1 MIMQRLF
8 CFALVM
14 VGCLTPG
21 FIGAQQVDVPALVEQ
36 LSSAD
41 PSEARSALDQ
51 LRELGEKSVPA
62 IPALIDLLKSPDSR
76 VAVYAATTLESIGP
90 PAAPAAEALLETVF
104 NDSPA
109 VRRAAIEA
117 LQAIGPDPEKM
128 ESMLERILL
137 EGNPTVI
144 VPALE
149 TFAEFGEAAVPRV
162 RALLRRP
169 DLAYWGVVLAG
180 DIGPAAADAVPEL
193 IPLLDSPQHELRI
206 KVLIALGEI
215 GPNSAAAVPAIVQRL
230 ESDEIVGARYAAAF
244 ALGNIGAKTEEANRA
259 LVDAA
264 RGEEPTLK
272 MLSLWALARIN
283 PDQQRVV
290 KYAAETLVAGLAI
303 DDAQVRSVAARAL
316 ADFGDHAELVAPALV
331 AMLQDADPQVVGNA
345 LDALASIGPEVV
357 DRIAGALKN
366 PDLRHYATRLLY
378 RLGPEA
384 AEAVPALTQA
394 LQEPV
399 TDANDAAFRVE
410 TQMALAAIGPAA
422 APAVQELIKSLDSDD
437 IDIRGTACYALGKI
451 GAEASNAVGPLR
463 NCLQHLD
470 PTESGPVWWA
480 LLQIRPD
487 DREIIQAIAPRL
499 IAALEQPSALV
510 RAEAAAALGNLGEDA
525 LPALPRLKQ
534 LQEDPDPAV
543 QEAAGQAVRKLEAGS
558 DS

>member
-1 MIMQRLF
+1 MQRLF

-21 FIGAQQVDVPALVEQ
+21 FVGGQQADVPALVEQ

-41 PSEARSALDQ
+41 RSEARSALDQ
-51 LRELGEKSVPA
+51 LSKLGEKAVPA
-62 IPALIDLLKSPDSR
+62 IPALIDLLRSPDPQ

-90 PAAPAAEALLETVF
+90 SAEPAAEALLETVF
-104 NDSPA
+104 NENPA

-117 LQAIGPDPEKM
+117 LQAIDPDPEKM
-128 ESMLERILL
+128 EPVLERLLL
-137 EGNPTVI
+137 EGDATVI

-149 TFAEFGEAAVPRV
+149 TFAEFGEQAVPRV
-162 RALLRRP
+162 RDLLKRP

-193 IPLLDSPQHELRI
+193 IPLLDNPEHELRI

-215 GPNSAAAVPAIVQRL
+215 GPKSAAAVPAIVQRL
-230 ESDEIVGARYAAAF
+230 ESDEIMGARYAAAF
-244 ALGNIGAKTEEANRA
+244 ALGSIGAKTDEANRA

-264 RGEEPTLK
+264 RGEERTLK
-272 MLSLWALARIN
+272 KISLWALAKIN

-290 KYAAETLVAGLAI
+290 KYAAATLVAGLAA
-303 DDAQVRSVAARAL
+303 DDPQVRRFAARAL
-316 ADFGDHAELVAPALV
+316 ADFGEHADLVAPALV
-331 AMLQDADPQVVGNA
+331 AMLKDADPEVVGNA
-345 LDALASIGPEVV
+345 LDALASIGPKVV
-357 DRIAGALKN
+357 DRISGALKN
-366 PDLRHYATRLLY
+366 PELRHFATRLLY

-384 AEAVPALTQA
+384 AEAVPALTEA

-399 TDANDAAFRVE
+399 SDANDAAFRVE

-437 IDIRGTACYALGKI
+437 SDIRGTACYALGKI
-451 GAEASNAVGPLR
+451 GAEAANAVGPLR
-463 NCLQHLD
+463 DCLQHLD
-470 PTESGPVWWA
+470 PAESGPVWWA

-534 LQEDPDPAV
+534 LQEDPDPMV
-543 QEAAGQAVRKLEAGS
+543 REAAGQAVRKLEAGS